1 MAFPVAALLQAG
13 GQVISSIFNKPDK
26 PKVISPAE
34 QIASTVKGAR
44 EAGIHPLAALGAQP
58 GYTTVSG
65 GPSNPVGS
73 AVGEGMKSL
82 GQSMAQE
89 LPAAQVANLAADT
102 DARKAQAELY
112 RAQSRTM
119 IANAQRAA
127 IGGPKLNADTPKPIT
142 SFGITGT
149 RDPKKFSSAQDV
161 SDEYGD
167 IVESLHGAASLGSTV
182 LDKVAG
188 PGKPL
193 SDAVL
198 LRQLRRLLLD
208 PPRAMRGQK
217 WMR

>member
-13 GQVISSIFNKPDK
+13 GQVISSIFNKPK
-26 PKVISPAE
+26 KEKVISPAE

-65 GPSNPVGS
+65 GPSSPVGS
-73 AVGEGMKSL
+73 AIGEGMKSI
-82 GQSMAQE
+82 GQSMAQQ
-89 LPAAQVANLAADT
+89 LPQAQIDNLAADT

-119 IANAQRAA
+119 IQNAARAA

-142 SFGITGT
+142 TFGFTGT

-167 IVESLHGAASLGSTV
+167 IIEALHGVPSAVSTV
-182 LDKVAG
+182 LDKTTG
-188 PGKPL
+188 EGGIFNDREL
-193 SDAVL
+193 
-198 LRQLRRLLLD
+198 LRRLRSLLLEG
-208 PPRAMRGQK
+208 PMKGRKFMR
-217 WMR
+217 